1 MVDRLEEWKSQDVVQ
16 MGMGEKE
23 VIVKPSLF
31 DKPVPQSSYSRP
43 CVHNNNLVI
52 LASYLETGGVAA
64 VFEVLLS

>member
-1 MVDRLEEWKSQDVVQ
+1 

-31 DKPVPQSSYSRP
+31 EKPVPQSSDSRP

-52 LASYLETGGVAA
+52 PASYLETGGVTAI
-64 VFEVLLS
+64 FEVRLS